1 MIGQARTGSSG
12 GGASGIL
19 SITVV
24 AIAVAT
30 VCHHRCQEV
39 DAFAPRSASFAT
51 RSPST
56 LFAATSDQ
64 QAKKQNEGEMQWVEE
79 SFNGEKAAA
88 SASAVAPASGVSIDD
103 GQVRG
108 PAEVLVYDTS
118 LRGECMSWSR
128 YYICCLYPC
137 ISVDSRA

>member
-1 MIGQARTGSSG
+1 MIGQVRTGSSG
-12 GGASGIL
+12 GGGASGIF
-19 SITVV
+19 SITFV
-24 AIAVAT
+24 AIAVA
-30 VCHHRCQEV
+30 VCHHRCCQEV

-56 LFAATSDQ
+56 LFGATSDQ
-64 QAKKQNEGEMQWVEE
+64 QAKKQTEGEMQWVEE

-88 SASAVAPASGVSIDD
+88 SAVTPASGVSIDD

-128 YYICCLYPC
+128 FCALFVSMY
-137 ISVDSRA
+137 